1 MAAGCESGSVP
12 LPAKTQE
19 AEVGQVETWNDLA
32 ADLAIDSIR
41 STTEARS
48 GHPTSAMSSAHLMA
62 VLFSS
67 HLHYDFDNPKSPS
80 NDRLVVSKGHAA
92 PVLYAAYKA
101 AGVISDDELMSL
113 RKHGS
118 LFEGHPV
125 PRLPWVD
132 TATGS
137 LGQGLPIG
145 VGMALAG
152 RQDGLG
158 CTVWVLLG
166 DSEMAEGSVWEAMGT
181 ASHYGLSNL
190 VGIMDMN
197 RLGQRGST
205 QLEWNSPAYASR
217 AQAFGWHT
225 IEIDGH
231 DVEAIDRAYDEAE
244 GISDRPVLIIAR
256 TVKGHGVGEIA
267 DKNGWHGKPLP
278 GDLAERAIEELGG
291 YRAVALSVAKPDPV
305 AAAPG
310 APAAVPTLAGYV
322 RPTYEEGVA
331 TRQAYGDTLQALGSV
346 RPDIYVLDGEVGNS
360 TFANIFESAFPDRF
374 FEMFIAEQLMVGA
387 AVGMAALGKTT
398 FSSSFAAFLTRAYD
412 FIRMASVSGVSIRIC
427 GSHAGIS
434 IGQDGPSQMGVEDV
448 AMMRAVHGATV
459 LCPSDGPST
468 VRLVEQ
474 MADLEGVSYLRTMR
488 GATPILYPADEEFPI
503 GGSKV
508 VAGGDGDGAQATVV
522 GSGIGVIEAISAA
535 ESLAA
540 DGVKIRVIDAY
551 SIKPIDSAGISKAAA
566 ETGAVITV
574 EDHHPE
580 GGLAEAVLA
589 ALAAEGVSARFRS
602 LAVRNMPGSAS
613 PEELRDEAGI
623 SASAIVAAV
632 RDLAN

>member
-1 MAAGCESGSVP
+1 M
-12 LPAKTQE
+12 
-19 AEVGQVETWNDLA
+19 GQVETWNDLA

-41 STTEARS
+41 STTEAGS
-48 GHPTSAMSSAHLMA
+48 GHPTSAMSSAHLIS

-67 HLHYDFDNPKSPS
+67 HLRYDFDNPKSPS

-101 AGVISDDELMSL
+101 AGVISDDDLMSL

-118 LFEGHPV
+118 LLEGHPV

-145 VGMALAG
+145 VGMALTG
-152 RQDGLG
+152 KREELG
-158 CTVWVLLG
+158 FTVWVLLG

-190 VGIMDMN
+190 IGIMDMN
-197 RLGQRGST
+197 RLGQRGAT

-217 AQAFGWHT
+217 AQAFGWHA

-231 DVEAIDRAYDEAE
+231 DVEAINRAYDEAAA
-244 GISDRPVLIIAR
+244 ISDRPVLIIAR
-256 TVKGHGVGEIA
+256 TVKGHGVSEIA
-267 DKNGWHGKPLP
+267 DRNGWHGKPLP
-278 GDLAERAIEELGG
+278 ADLSERAIEELGG
-291 YRAVALSVAKPDPV
+291 YRGVKISVAKPDTVAPV
-305 AAAPG
+305 PTAPT
-310 APAAVPTLAGYV
+310 AVPKLVEYV
-322 RPTYEEGVA
+322 RPTYEEDVA
-331 TRQAYGDTLQALGSV
+331 TRQAYGDTLQALGAV

-374 FEMFIAEQLMVGA
+374 FEMFIAEQLMIGA

-434 IGQDGPSQMGVEDV
+434 IGQDGPSQMGVEDI
-448 AMMRAVHGATV
+448 AMMRAVYGSTV

-474 MADLEGVSYLRTMR
+474 MADLEGISYLRTMR
-488 GATPILYPADEEFPI
+488 GATPILYSTDEEFPI

-508 VAGGDGDGAQATVV
+508 LAGYEGDGARVTVV
-522 GSGIGVIEAISAA
+522 GSGIGVIEA
-535 ESLAA
+535 LAA
-540 DGVKIRVIDAY
+540 AKSLTADGIKVRVIDAY
-551 SIKPIDSAGISKAAA
+551 SIKPIDAMGISRAAA

-589 ALAAEGVSARFRS
+589 GLATEGVSARFRS

-613 PEELRDEAGI
+613 PEELRDDAGI
-623 SASAIVAAV
+623 SAGAIVAAV
-632 RDLAN
+632 RDLVD